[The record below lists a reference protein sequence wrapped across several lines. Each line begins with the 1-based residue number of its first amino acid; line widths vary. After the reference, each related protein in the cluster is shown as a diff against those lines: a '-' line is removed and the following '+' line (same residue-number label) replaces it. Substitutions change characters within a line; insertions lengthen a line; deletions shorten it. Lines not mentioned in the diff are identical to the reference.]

1 MRASNGQTSPRRPP
15 VQDSFCGFSGLSAV
29 TARAGLVWVPGLV
42 SVVVTAM
49 VAGTPVAA
57 RGQTELAESPA
68 VDSPAEISP
77 NPSASP
83 AQKDEKTGDKPV
95 KKKVAVIAH
104 ISLAGSMPD
113 GVGQGGLLAD
123 VSPQLHRI
131 IERLDK
137 AAADTRV
144 KGVVLSIESPAIG
157 RGRAAELRAAIG
169 RIRKAGK
176 PVAAHLVGADP
187 IHYIVASACD
197 TVAMP
202 PAATLEITGV
212 RTEVTFYKAMLDK
225 IGVEAEILQV
235 GEFKGAGEP
244 LTRAS
249 MSPQLRS
256 QYEQFVGDLYEQLV
270 AGIAA
275 DRKLSTEQVQTLI
288 DTGVFTPEA
297 AVDAKLIDAVAYEDE
312 VISGLAGRL
321 KIDQPKVTRD
331 YAEQKLDNDFS
342 GIGGLV
348 KLVEVLSGQ
357 KQAAATGKGKQIAI
371 IYLTGEIKEG
381 KGKDDLLGGGSAG
394 SDSVIKAIREAAKDD
409 KVAAIVL
416 RIDSPGG
423 SALASDL
430 IWREAERTTKPV
442 VASLGD
448 IAASGG
454 YYVAVAADKIVA
466 APGTL
471 TGSIGV
477 VGGKIAVGPALE
489 KYGVHTDV
497 VAKGRNAGWLS
508 MQTPFTDNEREVFL
522 ATMKDVYRLFTSKV
536 AAGRKLDMEKLATLA
551 EGRVFTGRMAKDLGL
566 VDRLGTLDDA
576 IDEAR
581 KLAGIDADEAVE
593 RVLLPEPRGLFND
606 LFGMAGDAAPVA
618 GLAGSGASSGSNFAR
633 EALIRAA
640 LLARMSG
647 VPGLE
652 GLAAE
657 ADALVQLS
665 SGRPLMMLPMR
676 VRVR

>member
-1 MRASNGQTSPRRPP
+1 MRHLFERPSPCQPTVETAVFRRN
-15 VQDSFCGFSGLSAV
+15 AM
-29 TARAGLVWVPGLV
+29 V
-42 SVVVTAM
+42 SVILAL
-49 VAGTPVAA
+49 AA
-57 RGQTELAESPA
+57 LSPA
-68 VDSPAEISP
+68 VAMGQASTAEPPAAGDAAPVAE
-77 NPSASP
+77 
-83 AQKDEKTGDKPV
+83 KDAKSVGKPT
-95 KKKVAVIAH
+95 KKKSALIAH
-104 ISLAGSMPD
+104 ITLAGSLAD

-123 VSPQLHRI
+123 VSPHLHRI

-137 AAADTRV
+137 AATDPRV
-144 KGVVLSIESPAIG
+144 KGVVLTIESPAIG
-157 RGRAAELRAAIG
+157 RGRAEELRAAIG

-176 PVAAHLVGADP
+176 PVAAHLIGGDP
-187 IHYIVASACD
+187 VHYMVAAACD

-212 RTEVTFYKAMLDK
+212 RTEVTFFKAMLDQ
-225 IGVEAEILQV
+225 IGVDAEILQV

-244 LTRAS
+244 LTRTS
-249 MSPQLRS
+249 MSPQLRA

-270 AGIAA
+270 EGIAT
-275 DRKLSTEQVQTLI
+275 DRKLPVDEVRSLI

-297 AVDAKLIDAVAYEDE
+297 AVEAKLIDAVAYEDE
-312 VISGLAGRL
+312 LISGLAGRL
-321 KIDQPKVTRD
+321 KIDEPKVAHD

-348 KLVEVLSGQ
+348 KLVELLSGQ
-357 KQAAATGKGKQIAI
+357 KQAAAAGKDKQIAI

-381 KGKDDLLGGGSAG
+381 KGKDELLGGGSAG
-394 SDSVIKAIREAAKDD
+394 SESVIKAIRDAAKDD

-430 IWREAERTTKPV
+430 IWREAERTNKPV
-442 VASLGD
+442 VASLSD
-448 IAASGG
+448 TAASGG

-466 APGTL
+466 APGSL

-477 VGGKIAVGPALE
+477 VGGKIAVGKALE

-508 MQTPFTDNEREVFL
+508 MQTPFTDHEREVFL

-536 AAGRKLDMEKLATLA
+536 ASGRKMDMEKLATLA
-551 EGRVFTGRMAKDLGL
+551 EGRVFTGRMAKELGL
-566 VDRLGTLDDA
+566 VDRLGTLEDA
-576 IDEAR
+576 VDEAK
-581 KLAGIDADEAVE
+581 KLAGIGEDEAIE
-593 RVLLPEPRGLFND
+593 RVLLPEPRGLFDD
-606 LFGMAGDAAPVA
+606 LFGMAGEVAPVA
-618 GLAGSGASSGSNFAR
+618 RLASAR
-633 EALIRAA
+633 GREGVARDALVQAA
-640 LLARMSG
+640 ILARLAG

-657 ADALVQLS
+657 AEALIQLS

>member
-1 MRASNGQTSPRRPP
+1 MHHFFGLPSLTGVVRRACIFSAGCLTALLLATAALPLTHVHGQT
-15 VQDSFCGFSGLSAV
+15 A
-29 TARAGLVWVPGLV
+29 TAEPAGQVGK
-42 SVVVTAM
+42 A
-49 VAGTPVAA
+49 ADKDAKDDKDAKGTNK
-57 RGQTELAESPA
+57 QSTEKQA
-68 VDSPAEISP
+68 
-77 NPSASP
+77 
-83 AQKDEKTGDKPV
+83 
-95 KKKVAVIAH
+95 KKKSPVIAQ
-104 ISLAGSMPD
+104 ITLAGSIPD

-123 VSPQLHRI
+123 VSPHLHRL

-137 AAADTRV
+137 AATDTRV

-157 RGRAAELRAAIG
+157 RGRAEELRAAIG

-176 PVAAHLVGADP
+176 PVAAHLIGADP
-187 IHYIVASACD
+187 VHYVVASACD

-212 RTEVTFYKAMLDK
+212 RTEVTFFKAMLDK
-225 IGVEAEILQV
+225 LEVNAEILQV

-244 LTRAS
+244 LTRTS
-249 MSPQLRS
+249 MSPQLRA
-256 QYEQFVGDLYEQLV
+256 QYEQFVGDLYEQFV
-270 AGIAA
+270 ERIAA
-275 DRKLSTEQVQTLI
+275 DRKLTTEQVRSLI

-297 AVDAKLIDAVAYEDE
+297 AVKAKLIDAVAYEDE

-321 KIDQPKVTRD
+321 KLDEPKISRD
-331 YAEQKLDNDFS
+331 YAEQKMDNDFS
-342 GIGGLV
+342 GVGGLV
-348 KLVEVLSGQ
+348 KLVELLSGQ
-357 KQAAATGKGKQIAI
+357 KQAAAAGKDKQIAI

-381 KGKDDLLGGGSAG
+381 KGKDELLAGGSAG
-394 SDSVIKAIREAAKDD
+394 SDSVIKAIRDAAKDD

-442 VASLGD
+442 VASLSD
-448 IAASGG
+448 VAASGG

-477 VGGKIAVGPALE
+477 VGGKIAIGKALE

-508 MQTPFTDNEREVFL
+508 MQTPFTDQEREAFL

-536 AAGRKLDMEKLATLA
+536 AAGRKLDMETIGKLA

-576 IDEAR
+576 IDEAK
-581 KLAGIDADEAVE
+581 KLAGIDADEAIE
-593 RVLLPEPRGLFND
+593 RVLLPEPRGLFDD

-618 GLAGSGASSGSNFAR
+618 RLAGAGNASGSSFAR
-633 EALIRAA
+633 EALVRAM
-640 LLARMSG
+640 LLARMAG

>member
-1 MRASNGQTSPRRPP
+1 MHPLYGRPISRQTTSAAALFRRFAVVFAAAALPPTVVMGQ
-15 VQDSFCGFSGLSAV
+15 
-29 TARAGLVWVPGLV
+29 
-42 SVVVTAM
+42 
-49 VAGTPVAA
+49 AA
-57 RGQTELAESPA
+57 TAESPTA
-68 VDSPAEISP
+68 VIA
-77 NPSASP
+77 
-83 AQKDEKTGDKPV
+83 TTVDKPA
-95 KKKVAVIAH
+95 KKKSALIAH
-104 ISLAGSMPD
+104 ISLAGSMAD

-123 VSPQLHRI
+123 ISPHLHRI

-137 AAADTRV
+137 AATDSRV

-157 RGRAAELRAAIG
+157 RGRAEELRAAIG

-176 PVAAHLVGADP
+176 PVAAHLIGGDP
-187 IHYIVASACD
+187 VHYMVAAACN

-212 RTEVTFYKAMLDK
+212 RTEVTFFKTMLDK
-225 IGVEAEILQV
+225 LDVDAEILQV

-244 LTRAS
+244 LTRTS
-249 MSPQLRS
+249 MSPQLRA

-270 AGIAA
+270 EGIAA
-275 DRKLSTEQVQTLI
+275 DRKLPVDEVRTLI

-297 AVDAKLIDAVAYEDE
+297 AVEAKLIDAVAYEDE
-312 VISGLAGRL
+312 VVSGLAGRL
-321 KIDQPKVTRD
+321 KIDEPKVARD

-342 GIGGLV
+342 GIAGLV
-348 KLVEVLSGQ
+348 KLVELLSGQ
-357 KQAAATGKGKQIAI
+357 KQAAAAGKDKQIAI
-371 IYLTGEIKEG
+371 VYLTGEIKEG
-381 KGKDDLLGGGSAG
+381 KGKDELLGGGSAG
-394 SDSVIKAIREAAKDD
+394 SESVIKAIREAAKND

-442 VASLGD
+442 VASLSD
-448 IAASGG
+448 TAASGG

-477 VGGKIAVGPALE
+477 VGGKIAIGKAME

-508 MQTPFTDNEREVFL
+508 MQTPFTDHEREVFL

-566 VDRLGTLDDA
+566 VDRLGTLEDA
-576 IDEAR
+576 VDEAK
-581 KLAGIDADEAVE
+581 KLAGIGEDEAVE
-593 RVLLPEPRGLFND
+593 RVLLPEPRGLFDD
-606 LFGMAGDAAPVA
+606 LFGMAGAAAPVA
-618 GLAGSGASSGSNFAR
+618 RLAGTGAAPGSSFAR
-633 EALIRAA
+633 EALLRAA
-640 LLARMSG
+640 LLARMAG

-665 SGRPLMMLPMR
+665 SGRPLLMLPMR